1 MATRIKIPVLV
12 KIIEAGGA
20 FALSCSSKNEQE
32 IAQILKT
39 IFVGEPGRNPSVN
52 ELRLYQYYGM
62 HEPGCTADY
71 PSVFYDALK
80 YWEIQTKFDTYVEFK
95 LSAAPVIAENNTLG
109 IDGRRI
115 ETKKIFPY
123 QRKPTENE
131 FDAAL
136 VEIVKD
142 LPPKLANF
150 VRSEAWDRGHSS
162 GELEVLSI
170 ARNLAYKLKQD

>member
-32 IAQILKT
+32 LNQVLKT
-39 IFVGEPGRNPSVN
+39 IFVGKNERNLSVN
-52 ELRLYQYYGM
+52 ELRLLEYYGM

-80 YWEIQTKFDTYVEFK
+80 YWEIQTSFDTYVEFK
-95 LSAAPVIAENNTLG
+95 LSAAPVIAENNNLG
-109 IDGRRI
+109 VDGKRI
-115 ETKKIFPY
+115 ETRKIFPY
-123 QRKPTENE
+123 QRKPTEDE

-136 VEIVKD
+136 AEIVKD
-142 LPPKLANF
+142 LSPKLANF